1 MAPVVLAPLLA
12 KGVGLGASALKY
24 LPVIGAVGGALPGLR
39 KGNLTAPTFA
49 KAGISTPANGIAI
62 FLSKNSC

>member
-24 LPVIGAVGGALPGLR
+24 LPDHKIQPKVIPALL
-39 KGNLTAPTFA
+39 KL
-49 KAGISTPANGIAI
+49 K
-62 FLSKNSC
+62 K